1 MDKGSIFEDAI
12 NYTKELQE
20 RVRIL
25 EEKSEKRAMKSSIEQ
40 SSMFEERSLPEVEAK
55 VNDNQILVKVLCKKQ
70 KDVLPKLIWKVESL
84 NMMVIST
91 NATSFGDVNLDITV
105 VAEMEKGVNL
115 SVKEVV
121 TALRAAIE
129 PTA

>member
-105 VAEMEKGVNL
+105 VAEV
-115 SVKEVV
+115 
-121 TALRAAIE
+121 IYIY
-129 PTA
+129 